1 VGGAV
6 VRLGQLDFLTFSRLS
21 FLDPRNH
28 PQPLRCATAK
38 DKVEPVW
45 RSPSVAPCAR
55 EMSALPPPI
64 PTELMR
70 RNELPLCARTG
81 CEQSQQRGSY
91 SITASARA
99 MSIGGTSRPSA
110 LALRRLMINSKC
122 VGCSTGRSEGL
133 LPLRILSTKY
143 AHRTNELG
151 KLGP

>member
-1 VGGAV
+1 VLIHSSALLPANKDAHLRGSNEFV
-6 VRLGQLDFLTFSRLS
+6 QPPDSNDLGIKIDLS
-21 FLDPRNH
+21 HLGCVLINPALKALVAEC
-28 PQPLRCATAK
+28 PLRSESDRNT
-38 DKVEPVW
+38 
-45 RSPSVAPCAR
+45 
-55 EMSALPPPI
+55 ALPRYDA
-64 PTELMR
+64 M
-70 RNELPLCARTG
+70 C
-81 CEQSQQRGSY
+81 QSRPNAPQQKHRY